1 MQPDP
6 TVQDASARVRT
17 LAAGIPSADDV
28 VRAAAAAHL
37 AALATPPGALG
48 ALGAL
53 GVQLAAST
61 GQMPPPSLARA
72 RVIVCAG
79 DHGVHA
85 QGVSPWPQ
93 AITAMMATTVAA
105 GRAGVSAIA
114 AAVDA
119 EVMVL
124 DVGVADTLPVDTGVR
139 DVRIVAGTRDASV
152 EDAMTLD
159 EAARA
164 VLAGVAAAEEAID
177 AGVALLVLGDL
188 GIANTTTSAALVAI
202 CTGRAPAD
210 VTGRGTGVDDPTLAH
225 KVDVVGRIVQRVAAA
240 PDGDGDGDGLTLL
253 AQVGGAEHAALV
265 GVVLA
270 AAARRVPVLLDGV
283 IADAAAL
290 VAVRLAPAARDH
302 LVAGHRST
310 EPGATIAMDALKL
323 SPLIDLDLRLGEGS
337 GGVLAVPIVRA
348 AARVLTDVV
357 TLAELGAG

>member
-1 MQPDP
+1 
-6 TVQDASARVRT
+6 
-17 LAAGIPSADDV
+17 
-28 VRAAAAAHL
+28 
-37 AALATPPGALG
+37 LATPPGALG

-240 PDGDGDGDGLTLL
+240 PDGHGDGLTLL

>member
-17 LAAGIPSADDV
+17 LAARIPPADDV

-124 DVGVADTLPVDTGVR
+124 DVGVADTLPPDTGVR

-202 CTGRAPAD
+202 CTGLAPAD

-240 PDGDGDGDGLTLL
+240 PDGDGDGLTLL

-357 TLAELGAG
+357 TLAELGSG